1 MAISVDQVYR
11 TVLLIMNKEQRGY
24 LTPDDFNK
32 IGTQVQLEMFNEYFE
47 ELNQQTRVPQNE
59 NEYADRIKNL
69 EEKLAPFKTSP
80 TTAVYN
86 SDYFNLPTT
95 SSPVAQETIQTV
107 VNQSAYAFT
116 TLQASQVSD
125 GVTFVYFDGVLQ
137 SEGPSGSYQITGG
150 GSVLTLNSIPST
162 VFEILVVLYQDDFY
176 KIGTVIYKDE
186 KEVELIERN
195 DFLRINTSPLT
206 KPTISFPVYI
216 FENNKLYVKPT
227 SITSDIKVSYLKKP
241 ANVNWGFTSSG
252 NGYVYNPSTSVDFLL
267 QPTEQTSVTT
277 RVLLYAGVVVRNPQ
291 LIQIAASQIQSEKV
305 NEKS

>member
-69 EEKLAPFKTSP
+69 EEKLAPFKTLP

-107 VNQSAYAFT
+107 VSQSAYGFT

-125 GVTFVYFDGVLQ
+125 GVTLVYFNGVLQ

-195 DFLRINTSPLT
+195 DFLRINMSPLT
-206 KPTISFPVYI
+206 KPTFSFPVYI

-227 SITSDIKVSYLKKP
+227 GITSDIKVSYLKKP

-252 NGYVYNPSTSVDFLL
+252 SGYVYDPSTSVDFLL
-267 QPTEQTSVTT
+267 QPTEQTSVIT
-277 RVLLYAGVVVRNPQ
+277 RVLLYAGVVIRSSEIV
-291 LIQIAASQIQSEKV
+291 QIAANKIQQEQV

>member
-47 ELNQQTRVPQNE
+47 ELNQQLRVPQND

-69 EEKLAPFKTSP
+69 EEKLAPFKTLP

-86 SDYFNLPTT
+86 SGYFNLPTT

-150 GSVLTLNSIPST
+150 GSVLALNSIPST

-176 KIGTVIYKDE
+176 KIGTVIYGDE

-195 DFLRINTSPLT
+195 DFLKINKSEYTQPAL
-206 KPTISFPVYI
+206 SFPVYM
-216 FENNKLYVKPT
+216 FENYKLYVKPT

-252 NGYVYNPSTSVDFLL
+252 SGYVYDPSTSVDFLL
-267 QPTEQTSVTT
+267 QPTEQTSVIT
-277 RVLLYAGVVVRNPQ
+277 RVLLYAGVVIRSSEIV
-291 LIQIAASQIQSEKV
+291 QIAANKIQQEQV

>member
-1 MAISVDQVYR
+1 
-11 TVLLIMNKEQRGY
+11 MNKEQRGY

-47 ELNQQTRVPQNE
+47 ELNQQLRVPQND

-69 EEKLAPFKTSP
+69 EEKLAPFKTLP

-86 SDYFNLPTT
+86 SGYFNLPTT

-150 GSVLTLNSIPST
+150 GSVLALNSIPST

-176 KIGTVIYKDE
+176 KIGTVIYGDE

-195 DFLRINTSPLT
+195 DFLKINKSEYTQPAL
-206 KPTISFPVYI
+206 SFPVYM

-252 NGYVYNPSTSVDFLL
+252 SGYVYDPSTSVDFLL
-267 QPTEQTSVTT
+267 QPTEQTSVIT
-277 RVLLYAGVVVRNPQ
+277 RVLLYAGVVIRSSEIV
-291 LIQIAASQIQSEKV
+291 QIAANKIQQEQV